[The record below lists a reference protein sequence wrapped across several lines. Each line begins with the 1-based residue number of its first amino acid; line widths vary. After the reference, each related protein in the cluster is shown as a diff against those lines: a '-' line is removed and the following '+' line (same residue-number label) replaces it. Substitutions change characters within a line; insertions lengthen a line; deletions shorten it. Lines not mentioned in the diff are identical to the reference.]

1 MAVQKWLGPADYLFI
16 PLVVSDTPGWDE
28 PPADY
33 GALVDRRVHRDPDP
47 DTGEDRS
54 LASYI
59 AAVSYGRAR
68 LDATVSDPIDIR
80 RVRQGDN
87 PTLMAIEAH
96 PDSHRF
102 SYLAVVYPPNRVGAG
117 GGMAQGGRID
127 FDPPRTPNRTKA
139 RARFR
144 HDAPL
149 GTWAMEVM
157 HNVTNIG
164 DYYNGTSHPGNFDLM
179 AGAGGT
185 HPSAYTKLKTDWLD
199 REHVTNHPGAT
210 RRYVLRA
217 IGTGLPRR
225 GELAAVRIQARGSS
239 RYLMIEA
246 RIGRDRWDRG
256 FPDGSSGIP
265 SSGVVVYE
273 FAPDWPRLESNPNG
287 PEPPLQLRTAT
298 ALTVGRSL
306 EHHDSS
312 TTGSNVRDHRSGFG
326 RHRTIRVRAATA
338 DGFEI
343 EVTSDLRPA
352 PPRPRDPEPPQRPRR
367 PGDGPPRQ
375 ER

>member
-1 MAVQKWLGPADYLFI
+1 MAVQKWLGPANYLFI
-16 PLVVSDTPGWDE
+16 PLVVSDTAGWDE

-33 GALVDRRVHRDPDP
+33 RALVDRRVHHDPDP

-59 AAVSYGRAR
+59 DAISYGRAQ
-68 LDATVSDPIDIR
+68 LDATVSSPVDVG
-80 RVRQGDN
+80 RVQLGDN
-87 PTLMAIEAH
+87 PTLMAIRAY

-102 SYLAVVYPPNRVGAG
+102 EYIAVVYPPNRVGAG
-117 GGMAQGGRID
+117 GGMAQPGRID

-164 DYYNGTSHPGNFDLM
+164 DYYNGISHPGNFDLM
-179 AGAGGT
+179 AGSGGT

-199 REHVTNHPGAT
+199 RGHVTNHPGGT
-210 RRYVLRA
+210 RRYRLQS
-217 IGTGLPRR
+217 IGAGRPGP
-225 GELAAVRIQARGSS
+225 GELAAVRMQARGSS

-246 RIGRDRWDRG
+246 RLRQDRWDRG
-256 FPDGSSGIP
+256 FPGGSSGIP
-265 SSGVVVYE
+265 SAGVVVYE
-273 FAPDWPRLESNPNG
+273 FAPDWPRLESDPNG
-287 PEPPLQLRTAT
+287 PKPPLQLRTPT
-298 ALTVGRSL
+298 ALIVGQNL
-306 EHHDSS
+306 DHHDSS
-312 TTGSNVRDHRSGFG
+312 TTGGDVRDHRSGFG
-326 RHRTIRVRAATA
+326 RRRTIQVRAATA

-343 EVTSDLRPA
+343 EVTSDLRVS
-352 PPRPRDPEPPQRPRR
+352 PPPPPRDPPPQRPDD
-367 PGDGPPRQ
+367 DGPPRQ
-375 ER
+375 EK